1 MGHVFKLFINIINVI
16 VKVIIFLTSFLLQF
30 FILYLSIFSFPHYFT
45 PAIYAFSLLIALFP
59 VVHIYN
65 SSNNSSYKMSWLI
78 LIFALPITGT
88 ILYIFFGQGRNFSKR
103 KVKKLKE
110 YRDEYEKKYMNKYLK
125 FDDPVDQKLARLLQN
140 GANMPMFADS
150 DVTFIKDGREWFDLL
165 LEDIKNAKEY
175 IFMEYF
181 ILSDGYALKTLSDL
195 LIKKAK
201 EGVIIKI
208 ILDDIGS
215 KKNLKQK
222 TINALNAEDNIE
234 VVSFNPMGLVFSLNL
249 NFRNH
254 RKITVVDGNVAYC
267 GGTNIADEYIHEEEK
282 FGYWRDNACKYTG
295 ITVNSFV
302 YLFCQDW
309 FISSKEKLDM
319 SLYFKKEYEPTKE
332 SSGNYICSFGDGPGS
347 DFNPGYTLFRTLIE
361 NAKESIYISTPYFI
375 IDRDFITT
383 LENTAM
389 SGIDVRLIIPH
400 IPDKKIIFDMTYYH
414 VGRLIKSGVKVY
426 RYLPGFTH
434 AKNVIVDGKYSF
446 NGTINFDYRSLF
458 LHFECGSLH
467 INKDLAKEMTND
479 FVNTIKESQLV
490 EYDVWKKRSIFVRII
505 EFIGSLFAPL
515 L

>member
-222 TINALNAEDNIE
+222 
-234 VVSFNPMGLVFSLNL
+234 
-249 NFRNH
+249 
-254 RKITVVDGNVAYC
+254 K
-267 GGTNIADEYIHEEEK
+267 
-282 FGYWRDNACKYTG
+282 
-295 ITVNSFV
+295 
-302 YLFCQDW
+302 
-309 FISSKEKLDM
+309 
-319 SLYFKKEYEPTKE
+319 
-332 SSGNYICSFGDGPGS
+332 
-347 DFNPGYTLFRTLIE
+347 
-361 NAKESIYISTPYFI
+361 
-375 IDRDFITT
+375 
-383 LENTAM
+383 
-389 SGIDVRLIIPH
+389 LII
-400 IPDKKIIFDMTYYH
+400 
-414 VGRLIKSGVKVY
+414 VL
-426 RYLPGFTH
+426 
-434 AKNVIVDGKYSF
+434 
-446 NGTINFDYRSLF
+446 
-458 LHFECGSLH
+458 
-467 INKDLAKEMTND
+467 
-479 FVNTIKESQLV
+479 
-490 EYDVWKKRSIFVRII
+490 
-505 EFIGSLFAPL
+505 
-515 L
+515 